1 MLRAWWH
8 RSLAGHR
15 PVTLA
20 LTFAIGAVGGG
31 LAWQIGLPLPF
42 LLGPMLA
49 VVLAGTLPWQPG
61 PERPYVPQHWR
72 TAFVPVIG
80 VAIGAAF
87 PPDFMDQARLW
98 WISLLMLLLIIP
110 VMHLLGY
117 LIYLRLGGVDR
128 KTAFFA
134 AMPGGFIEALDMG
147 ERAGADQQMLIMLQF
162 LRLVICIIAIPIGF
176 SLIEGHAVG
185 GASGATWSTGHGA
198 LEAFDI
204 LLLVALGLVGWLI
217 AQKLRFP
224 AAHLSGPLLL
234 SGLAHAMGLTDAA
247 PPQWTIVMTQWVI
260 GTSLGVRLI
269 GFSARRMRLALT
281 LACAAL
287 VAMLGIASLAAW
299 AVHGLVEQPFASV
312 LLAFAPGG
320 VSEMALVAV
329 SLQLSAVYVT
339 LHHLARIILAVLA
352 ARISQRAFLD

>member
-1 MLRAWWH
+1 MLGAWWQ

-15 PVTLA
+15 PLTLA
-20 LTFAIGAVGGG
+20 ATYALGGLGG
-31 LAWQIGLPLPF
+31 LAAWYFGLPLPF

-49 VVLAGTLPWQPG
+49 IVPLGALQIRIG
-61 PERPYVPQHWR
+61 PDRPYVPQFWR

-87 PPDFMDQARLW
+87 PPDFLEQARLW
-98 WISLLMLLLIIP
+98 WISMALLLVIIP
-110 VMHLLGY
+110 TMHGLGY
-117 LIYLRLGGVDR
+117 FLYHRVGGIDR

-162 LRLVICIIAIPIGF
+162 LRLVICILAIPIGF

-185 GASGATWSTGHGA
+185 GASGATWSAGHGA
-198 LEAFDI
+198 LGSFDV
-204 LLLVALGLVGWLI
+204 LLLVAMGLVGWLL
-217 AQKLRFP
+217 AARLRFP

-234 SGLAHAMGLTDAA
+234 SAIAHAYGLTDAA
-247 PPQWTIVMTQWVI
+247 PPQWAIVITQWVI

-269 GFSARRMRLALT
+269 GFSARRMRLALG
-281 LACAAL
+281 LAVSAL
-287 VAMLGIASLAAW
+287 VAMLAVSTLAAW
-299 AVHGLVEQPFASV
+299 LVHDLVDQPIAAV

-320 VSEMALVAV
+320 VAEMALVAV

-352 ARISQRAFLD
+352 ARMAQRAFLD